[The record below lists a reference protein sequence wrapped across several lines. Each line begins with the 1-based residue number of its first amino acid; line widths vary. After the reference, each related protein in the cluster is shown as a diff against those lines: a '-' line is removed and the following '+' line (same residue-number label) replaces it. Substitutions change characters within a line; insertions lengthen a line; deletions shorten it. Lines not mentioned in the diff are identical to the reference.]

1 MKLINLNYNYINLIY
16 NYKNTLNMLIMKV
29 DIEICIKNMKELI
42 IH

>member
-16 NYKNTLNMLIMKV
+16 NYKNTLNMLILKV